1 MSEPAYPLVDDG
13 ARWPAQGE
21 WTYEDYLRLPDD
33 GRRYEVI
40 RGHLYVAPAPVFDHQ
55 YAIWQLGRLVGNF
68 VVEKGLGILL
78 PAPFDLRLPRGLGAP
93 VQPDLVFLRTGNQ
106 PRSGDRGFEGVPD
119 LVVEVLSPGTRH
131 LDRGVKLSAY
141 REAGVPELWLVD
153 PRTRTVQVL
162 VLDGDEYVQRE
173 LRGPGEALAS
183 PALPG
188 LRLDV
193 SAIFPGQDAAEAAR
207 T

>member
-13 ARWPAQGE
+13 TRWPAQGE
-21 WTYEDYLRLPDD
+21 WTYGDYLRLPDD

-40 RGHLYVAPAPVFDHQ
+40 RGHLYVAPAPAFDHQ
-55 YAIWQLGRLVGNF
+55 YAIWQLGRLLGNF

-78 PAPFDLRLPRGLGAP
+78 PAPFDLRLPGGLAAP
-93 VQPDLVFLRTGNQ
+93 VQPDLVFLRAGNQ
-106 PRSGDRGFEGVPD
+106 PRPGDRSFEGVPD

-131 LDRGVKLSAY
+131 LDRSVKLSAY
-141 REAGVPELWLVD
+141 REAGVPEYWLVD

-162 VLDGDEYVQRE
+162 ALEGGEYAQRE
-173 LRGPGEALAS
+173 LRGTGETLTS

-188 LRLDV
+188 LRLGVDE
-193 SAIFPGQDAAEAAR
+193 IFPGRDIPSAAK